1 MPLIVAPQFP
11 NNRFHPFLILT
22 ILVSTKASFMTW
34 KPSATFEALHARA
47 ALNRSIREFF
57 IETNAL
63 EVELPIL
70 NHAPVADMNIEPIAV
85 PASDV
90 MPRLFLHTSPEY
102 SMKRLLCAGSCDI
115 YALGKVFR
123 AGEAGSRHNPE
134 FTMLE
139 WYRLGMDHQEL
150 MHEVADLL
158 EEIFDDS
165 ETELEHAPIFLTY
178 QQVVIQYTGLDP
190 FIASNEEIKEIGI
203 ALASADLELTRD
215 GWLDMIMSH
224 KVEKSLPNNQLVF
237 IYNYP
242 ASQAA
247 LAKLNED
254 DDGHIIAERFEVY
267 LNGLELANG
276 YHELT
281 DSQEQRQRFD
291 KELQETDR
299 PIDEKLLLAMG
310 DDEAGLPDCAGVAM
324 GIDRILMMQ
333 LGVKTIAEVISFDIH
348 SA

>member
-1 MPLIVAPQFP
+1 MPALE
-11 NNRFHPFLILT
+11 N
-22 ILVSTKASFMTW
+22 W

-70 NHAPVADMNIEPIAV
+70 NHAPVADRNIEPIAV

-90 MPRLFLHTSPEY
+90 MPCLYLHTSPEY
-102 SMKRLLCAGSCDI
+102 SMKRLLCAGSGDI

-123 AGEAGSRHNPE
+123 AGEAGGRHNPE

-139 WYRLGMDHQEL
+139 WYRLGMDHQSL

-158 EEIFDDS
+158 DELFS
-165 ETELEHAPIFLTY
+165 ESEVELIDAPLFLTY
-178 QQVVIQYTGLDP
+178 QQAVIQYAGLDP
-190 FIASNEEIKEIGI
+190 FTAVDDNIKQLGI
-203 ALASADLELTRD
+203 ELAGADLELNRD

-224 KVEKSLPNNQLVF
+224 KVEKGLPENQLVF

-247 LAKLNED
+247 LAKLNTD
-254 DDGHIIAERFEVY
+254 DNGHVIAERFEVY
-267 LNGLELANG
+267 LNSLELANG

-281 DSQEQRQRFD
+281 DSQEQRQRFE
-291 KELQETDR
+291 KELKGTDR
-299 PIDEKLLLAMG
+299 PIDEKLLIAMA

-324 GIDRILMMQ
+324 GIDRILMLQ
-333 LGVKTIAEVISFDIH
+333 LGAQTIAEVISF
-348 SA
+348 SADSI

>member
-1 MPLIVAPQFP
+1 MSV
-11 NNRFHPFLILT
+11 
-22 ILVSTKASFMTW
+22 VESW

-47 ALNRSIREFF
+47 ALNRSIRDFF

-85 PASDV
+85 PASNV
-90 MPRLFLHTSPEY
+90 MPALYLHTSPEY
-102 SMKRLLCAGSCDI
+102 SMKRLLCAGSGDI

-123 AGEAGSRHNPE
+123 AGEAGGRHNPE

-139 WYRLGMDHQEL
+139 WYRLDRDHREL

-158 EEIFDDS
+158 AELFSDS
-165 ETELEHAPIFLTY
+165 KIELIDAPLFLTY
-178 QQVVIQYTGLDP
+178 QQAVMQYGGLDP
-190 FIASNEEIKEIGI
+190 FTANDDEIKQLGI
-203 ALASADLELTRD
+203 ELAGGDLALNRD

-224 KVEKSLPNNQLVF
+224 KVEKALPENQLVF

-247 LAKLNED
+247 LAKLNKD
-254 DDGHIIAERFEVY
+254 DHGHVIAERFEVY
-267 LNGLELANG
+267 LNSLELANG

-291 KELQETDR
+291 KELKGTDR
-299 PIDEKLLLAMG
+299 PIDEKLLLAMA
-310 DDEAGLPDCAGVAM
+310 DEAAGLPACAGVAM
-324 GIDRILMMQ
+324 GIDRILMLQ
-333 LGVKTIAEVISFDIH
+333 LGVKTIAEVISF
-348 SA
+348 SADSI

>member
-1 MPLIVAPQFP
+1 M
-11 NNRFHPFLILT
+11 N
-22 ILVSTKASFMTW
+22 W

-47 ALNRSIREFF
+47 ALNRSIRDFF

-85 PASDV
+85 PASNV
-90 MPRLFLHTSPEY
+90 MPSLYLHTSPEY
-102 SMKRLLCAGSCDI
+102 SMKRLLCAGSGDI

-123 AGEAGSRHNPE
+123 AGEAGGRHNPE

-139 WYRLGMDHQEL
+139 WYRLGMDHQSL

-158 EEIFDDS
+158 DELFS
-165 ETELEHAPIFLTY
+165 ESEVELIDAPLFLTY
-178 QQVVIQYTGLDP
+178 QQAVIQYAGLDP
-190 FIASNEEIKEIGI
+190 FTAVDDDIKQLGI
-203 ALASADLELTRD
+203 ELAGADLELHRD

-224 KVEKSLPNNQLVF
+224 KVEKGLPENQLIF

-247 LAKLNED
+247 LAKLNTD
-254 DDGHIIAERFEVY
+254 DNGHVIAERFEVY
-267 LNGLELANG
+267 LNSLELANG

-281 DSQEQRQRFD
+281 DSQEQRQRFE
-291 KELQETDR
+291 KELKGTDR
-299 PIDEKLLLAMG
+299 PIDEKLLIAMA

-324 GIDRILMMQ
+324 GIDRILMLQ
-333 LGVKTIAEVISFDIH
+333 LGAQTIAEVISF
-348 SA
+348 SADSI

>member
-1 MPLIVAPQFP
+1 M
-11 NNRFHPFLILT
+11 N
-22 ILVSTKASFMTW
+22 W
-34 KPSATFEALHARA
+34 KPSATLEALHARA

-70 NHAPVADMNIEPIAV
+70 NHAPVADMNIEPITV
-85 PASDV
+85 SASDV
-90 MPRLFLHTSPEY
+90 MPKLYLHTSPEY
-102 SMKRLLCAGSCDI
+102 SMKRLLCAGSGDI

-123 AGEAGSRHNPE
+123 AGEAGGRHNPE

-158 EEIFDDS
+158 DELFNDS
-165 ETELEHAPIFLTY
+165 DIELEDAPLFLTY
-178 QQVVIQYTGLDP
+178 QQAVIQYAGLDP
-190 FIASNEEIKEIGI
+190 FSASDDDIKVLGI
-203 ALASADLELTRD
+203 ELAAGDLELNRD

-224 KVEKSLPNNQLVF
+224 KVEKALPQNQLVF

-247 LAKLNED
+247 LAQLNKD
-254 DDGHIIAERFEVY
+254 DNGQRFAERFEVY

-281 DSQEQRQRFD
+281 DSQEQRQRFE
-291 KELQETDR
+291 KELKGTGR
-299 PIDEKLLLAMG
+299 PMDEKLLAAMA
-310 DDEAGLPDCAGVAM
+310 DDNAGLPDCAGVAM
-324 GIDRILMMQ
+324 GIDRILMLQ
-333 LGVKTIAEVISFDIH
+333 LGVRTIAEVISF
-348 SA
+348 SAQSC

>member
-1 MPLIVAPQFP
+1 MSAPV
-11 NNRFHPFLILT
+11 N
-22 ILVSTKASFMTW
+22 W
-34 KPSATFEALHARA
+34 KPSATLAALHTRA

-90 MPRLFLHTSPEY
+90 MPSLYLHTSPEY
-102 SMKRLLCAGSCDI
+102 SMKRLLCAGSGDI

-123 AGEAGSRHNPE
+123 AGEAGGRHNPE

-158 EEIFDDS
+158 DELFNDS
-165 ETELEHAPIFLTY
+165 EIELEDAPLFLTY
-178 QQVVIQYTGLDP
+178 QQAVIQYAGLDP
-190 FIASNEEIKEIGI
+190 FSATDDDIKALGI
-203 ALASADLELTRD
+203 ELAGGDLELNRD

-224 KVEKSLPNNQLVF
+224 KVEKALPKNQLVF

-247 LAKLNED
+247 LAKLNK
-254 DDGHIIAERFEVY
+254 DGSGKVIAERFEVY
-267 LNGLELANG
+267 LNSLELANG

-281 DSQEQRQRFD
+281 DSQEQRQRFE
-291 KELQETDR
+291 KELKGTER
-299 PIDEKLLLAMG
+299 PIDEKLLVAMA

-324 GIDRILMMQ
+324 GIDRILMLQ
-333 LGVKTIAEVISFDIH
+333 LGKKTIAEVISF
-348 SA
+348 SAEYC

>member
-1 MPLIVAPQFP
+1 MSV
-11 NNRFHPFLILT
+11 
-22 ILVSTKASFMTW
+22 LVNW
-34 KPSATFEALHARA
+34 KPSASLQALHARA

-70 NHAPVADMNIEPIAV
+70 NHAPVADMNIEPVAV
-85 PASDV
+85 VAGEQ
-90 MPRLFLHTSPEY
+90 MPTKMYLHTSPEY
-102 SMKRLLCAGSCDI
+102 SMKRLLCAGSGDI

-123 AGEAGSRHNPE
+123 AGEAGGRHNPE

-139 WYRLGMDHQEL
+139 WYRVGMDHQDL

-158 EEIFDDS
+158 DELFEDS
-165 ETELEHAPIFLTY
+165 NIELADYPLFMTY
-178 QQVVIQYTGLDP
+178 QQAVIEYAGLDP
-190 FIASNEEIKEIGI
+190 LQASDEDIKALGI
-203 ALASADLELTRD
+203 ELAGANLELNRD

-224 KVEKSLPNNQLVF
+224 KVEKTLPKNRLVF

-247 LAKLNED
+247 LAKVTKDEEGLL
-254 DDGHIIAERFEVY
+254 IAERFEVY

-281 DSQEQRQRFD
+281 DSAEQRVRFE
-291 KELQETDR
+291 KELVGTDR
-299 PIDEKLLLAMG
+299 PIDEKLLLALA
-310 DDEAGLPDCAGVAM
+310 DSKAGLPDCAGVAM
-324 GIDRILMMQ
+324 GIDRVLMLQ
-333 LGVKTIAEVISFDIH
+333 LGLNTIAEVVSFSID
-348 SA
+348 AC

>member
-1 MPLIVAPQFP
+1 MPEPV
-11 NNRFHPFLILT
+11 N
-22 ILVSTKASFMTW
+22 W

-70 NHAPVADMNIEPIAV
+70 NHAPVADMNIEAIAI

-90 MPRLFLHTSPEY
+90 MPKLYLHTSPEY
-102 SMKRLLCAGSCDI
+102 SMKRLLCAGSGDI

-123 AGEAGSRHNPE
+123 AGEAGGRHNPE

-139 WYRLGMDHQEL
+139 WYRVGMDHQDL

-158 EEIFDDS
+158 DELFNDS
-165 ETELEHAPIFLTY
+165 EIELADAPLFLTY
-178 QQVVIQYTGLDP
+178 QQAVIQYAGLDP
-190 FIASNEEIKEIGI
+190 FSASDNDIKELGI
-203 ALASADLELTRD
+203 ELAGSDLILNRD

-224 KVEKSLPNNQLVF
+224 KVEKALPKNQLVF

-247 LAKLNED
+247 LAKLNKD
-254 DDGHIIAERFEVY
+254 DNGQVIAERFEVY

-281 DSQEQRQRFD
+281 DSKEQRQRFE
-291 KELQETDR
+291 KELQGTAR
-299 PIDEKLLLAMG
+299 PIDEKLLAAMA
-310 DDEAGLPDCAGVAM
+310 DDEIGLPDCAGVAM
-324 GIDRILMMQ
+324 GIDRILMLQ
-333 LGVKTIAEVISFDIH
+333 LGIESIAEVISF
-348 SA
+348 SADHC